1 MAMER
6 EPDDAKIVRSTI
18 DLAHNMGLTVVAEGV
33 ENAAIWDQ
41 LREQGCD
48 EAQGYHMSRPLPVA
62 DFMLW
67 RERWMQR
74 AEA

>member
-1 MAMER
+1 
-6 EPDDAKIVRSTI
+6 
-18 DLAHNMGLTVVAEGV
+18 MGLTVVAEGV
-33 ENAAIWDQ
+33 ENAAIWDL